1 MEKNT
6 IWAIVLSTIVVIA
19 SFLLQPII
27 FGPQI
32 EAAMQQQEIAAQEQK
47 EKAEEENS
55 VLIESEILQNDS
67 EFVNAEI
74 QENLKEEFVTIT
86 TDVVEV
92 VFSNKGGDI
101 ISYKLLKHFDKD
113 TGTGIQLADNVT
125 ETNRACA
132 LALGTADKK
141 IINQIFEHEMIDE
154 NTILFKRNFV
164 FEKNGK
170 KEVVTLGKK
179 YSFKPGE
186 YMFKLDILVH
196 GLENFTGF
204 DYDGTAYTLRTSPQI
219 GPHFDPKKDKYEN
232 RQFLAYN
239 GKKTKKVIL
248 AQGQF
253 KPYEKSFM
261 WCGIAG
267 KYFEELVIPN
277 NPEII
282 KEGLYSSQIEVNDY
296 ANAQAF
302 LERRAFTSADIQDTY
317 YMYFGPRSEKYLKV
331 YNVSDE
337 NAWNF
342 GGRRVTESLQTSG
355 FLSWLENILK
365 WALEVIHKV
374 VKNWGV
380 AIIVLTIILKL
391 LMFPLSKKQSLG
403 TVKMQE
409 LQPRVQEIQKKYE
422 NDKQKQQMEMTK
434 LYQEAGYNPASGCLP
449 MIFQFL
455 ILFAMYNLFNNY
467 FDFRGASF
475 IPGWIPDLTVGDSVY
490 QFKFNI
496 PLLGNHLRLLPIIYT
511 ASQLLFGK
519 ITQYNGAQSNA
530 SMKFMTYGMPLIF
543 FFLFYNA
550 PAGLLLYWTVSN
562 FFQMGQ
568 QIILNKMVAKK
579 KAESKN
585 NKTNVPVKKN
595 NKR

>member
-1 MEKNT
+1 
-6 IWAIVLSTIVVIA
+6 
-19 SFLLQPII
+19 
-27 FGPQI
+27 
-32 EAAMQQQEIAAQEQK
+32 MQFNRRNI
-47 EKAEEENS
+47 
-55 VLIESEILQNDS
+55 
-67 EFVNAEI
+67 
-74 QENLKEEFVTIT
+74 
-86 TDVVEV
+86 
-92 VFSNKGGDI
+92 NKRLRNGDI
-101 ISYKLLKHFDKD
+101 ISSSLYSSNSNGSGSSSGGILSGNYLPATKNETEVYIVPHYVTFQEHTTDTEGNEVIKNLLEITSDGIKVNGEVSAFGIGSGSGETSGT
-113 TGTGIQLADNVT
+113 TGTIDIEDNLTSNRTDAALSANMGRQL
-125 ETNRACA
+125 
-132 LALGTADKK
+132 K
-141 IINQIFEHEMIDE
+141 EMIDE

-296 ANAQAF
+296 ANAQAL

-409 LQPRVQEIQKKYE
+409 LFCYCIKNV
-422 NDKQKQQMEMTK
+422 
-434 LYQEAGYNPASGCLP
+434 
-449 MIFQFL
+449 
-455 ILFAMYNLFNNY
+455 
-467 FDFRGASF
+467 
-475 IPGWIPDLTVGDSVY
+475 
-490 QFKFNI
+490 KF
-496 PLLGNHLRLLPIIYT
+496 
-511 ASQLLFGK
+511 
-519 ITQYNGAQSNA
+519 
-530 SMKFMTYGMPLIF
+530 
-543 FFLFYNA
+543 
-550 PAGLLLYWTVSN
+550 
-562 FFQMGQ
+562 
-568 QIILNKMVAKK
+568 
-579 KAESKN
+579 SKN
-585 NKTNVPVKKN
+585 YHNLNIIKYIP
-595 NKR
+595 